1 MSYLAFGSEVDLSD
15 VHDAVFAAGGRM
27 LVPRVEAPRIVAVE
41 LVPDEDAPVSRFGI
55 REPTGPEVEPAA
67 IDLVLVP
74 GVAFDRSGRRLGYG
88 AGYYDQFLT
97 RVAPGPRSSAPAS
110 RSRSPIACRASHT
123 IATSTSSSPNG
134 GSRVDVRPATD
145 DDGAGIAE
153 VRDAI
158 GGQHDDSGSD
168 AAYRAHLMAHGRLF
182 VAVRGGR
189 VIGFAGAR
197 DVGGHRL
204 LSDLFVD
211 PQVHGGGVGRVL
223 LATVLDGSEERYT
236 FSSSDPR
243 ALPIYARAGMRP
255 RWPLLYLRGPAPEV
269 ATEALEA
276 LAVEPAEADDVAAV
290 EQAVTGVDRAV
301 EHRYWARRPGAS
313 AAIVRID
320 GAAVGAVE
328 LRGAGWR
335 NEDRAPRTRSRRSM
349 PGRS

>member
-1 MSYLAFGSEVDLSD
+1 M
-15 VHDAVFAAGGRM
+15 
-27 LVPRVEAPRIVAVE
+27 
-41 LVPDEDAPVSRFGI
+41 
-55 REPTGPEVEPAA
+55 
-67 IDLVLVP
+67 
-74 GVAFDRSGRRLGYG
+74 
-88 AGYYDQFLT
+88 
-97 RVAPGPRSSAPAS
+97 
-110 RSRSPIACRASHT
+110 
-123 IATSTSSSPNG
+123 
-134 GSRVDVRPATD
+134 DVRPATD

-168 AAYRAHLMAHGRLF
+168 ATYRAHLMAHGRLF

-223 LATVLDGSEERYT
+223 LAAVLDGSEERYT

-269 ATEALEA
+269 ARGSV
-276 LAVEPAEADDVAAV
+276 AVERVPADDASAV
-290 EQAVTGVDRAV
+290 EQSVTGVDRAI
-301 EHRYWARRPGAS
+301 EHRYWARRPGAAAAVVRIGG
-313 AAIVRID
+313 AAI
-320 GAAVGAVE
+320 GAVSFVV
-328 LRGAGWR
+328 RGGESRIEHLAVAPGIQAGSVVAAIAALAGAPTV
-335 NEDRAPRTRSRRSM
+335 RAFVPGPQPLLEWLLHRRFVVDDIDTFMSSDPDAVPSTLAVVH
-349 PGRS
+349 PGLG

>member
-1 MSYLAFGSEVDLSD
+1 M
-15 VHDAVFAAGGRM
+15 
-27 LVPRVEAPRIVAVE
+27 
-41 LVPDEDAPVSRFGI
+41 
-55 REPTGPEVEPAA
+55 
-67 IDLVLVP
+67 
-74 GVAFDRSGRRLGYG
+74 
-88 AGYYDQFLT
+88 
-97 RVAPGPRSSAPAS
+97 
-110 RSRSPIACRASHT
+110 
-123 IATSTSSSPNG
+123 
-134 GSRVDVRPATD
+134 DVRPATD

-168 AAYRAHLMAHGRLF
+168 ATYRAHLMAHGRLF

-211 PQVHGGGVGRVL
+211 PHAHGGGVGRVL

-276 LAVEPAEADDVAAV
+276 VAVEPAEADDVAAV
-290 EQAVTGVDRAV
+290 ERAVTGVDRAV

-320 GAAVGAVE
+320 GAAVGAVSFVVRNGE
-328 LRGAGWR
+328 TRIEHLALAPATDAGLVVAAVGAVAGAPTV
-335 NEDRAPRTRSRRSM
+335 RAFVPGPQPLLEWLLHRRFVVDDIDTFMSSHADAVPSALAIVH
-349 PGRS
+349 PGLG